1 MSRTR
6 PDPRTGP
13 RRRRWVPVA
22 LFVAF
27 VVMPVLEIWTI
38 LQVGSVIGAWWTVVL
53 LVLDSLVGAWLVR
66 REGARSFRAFQ
77 EATRRGSVP
86 GREIADGALIL
97 FGGAL
102 MLTPGFLTDAFG
114 VLLVLPLT
122 RPVFRAALARA
133 ISRRVV
139 PGPVAGLGGFGGFGS
154 GGFGPPGGFGGG
166 GRPGSPGPG
175 DPGRDEQRPGP
186 GPSGSVVQGEVVDDD

>member
-1 MSRTR
+1 M
-6 PDPRTGP
+6 PL
-13 RRRRWVPVA
+13 A

-27 VVMPVLEIWTI
+27 VVMPIVEIWTI

-77 EATRRGSVP
+77 DAVSRGGVP

-97 FGGAL
+97 VGGAL
-102 MLTPGFLTDAFG
+102 MLTPGFVTD
-114 VLLVLPLT
+114 VLGALCVLPPT
-122 RPVFRAALARA
+122 RAMMRGALAGA
-133 ISRRVV
+133 IARRVV
-139 PGPVAGLGGFGGFGS
+139 VGPFGGTAA
-154 GGFGPPGGFGGG
+154 GFPTSPRVPPDA
-166 GRPGSPGPG
+166 R
-175 DPGRDEQRPGP
+175 RPGP